1 MKAGPLIAMLLIV
14 GLSVWIMLHTT
25 KRVPPT
31 PGAAVFEMVIS
42 SHKVKVEQVRQEDG
56 TFRYRFIG
64 GPLADDRVLTGPEF
78 EARLQQETNLVG
90 RPWLYRLF
98 NVSTGSQFLWVA
110 VGLGG
115 QLVFSSRMLVQWLTS
130 EKKRRSVVP
139 AAFWYL
145 SLIGAVALTAY
156 FIWRQDMVGLLGQSM
171 GLVIYVRN
179 IRLLRL
185 QNRHTP
191 DQPANAQPA

>member
-1 MKAGPLIAMLLIV
+1 MKPGPLIAMFLILA
-14 GLSVWIMLHTT
+14 LSVWIMLYTS
-25 KRVPPT
+25 KRVAPT
-31 PGAAVFEMVIS
+31 PGAAVFEMVIA
-42 SHKVKVEQVRQEDG
+42 SHKVKVEQVRHEDG
-56 TFRYRFIG
+56 AFRYRFIG
-64 GPLADDRVLTGPEF
+64 GPLADERVMTGPEF
-78 EARLQQETNLVG
+78 EARLQEETNLVG
-90 RPWLYRLF
+90 RPWYYHLF

-115 QLVFSSRMLVQWLTS
+115 QLVFSCRMLVQWLTS

-145 SLIGAVALTAY
+145 SLIGALALTAY

-185 QNRHTP
+185 QNHQTH
-191 DQPANAQPA
+191 DQPAPAQPA